1 MKRLSPLLLL
11 ALAAAG
17 YGATTPPPAASAEP
31 VGVSP
36 ASSLS
41 VFIGGLRRIDSSAW
55 CTWEANVSGGTAPY
69 SYSWSTVGGGGTG
82 NDETWY
88 GHFPT
93 SGTLT
98 VQVTDAL
105 GATGSQTIN
114 VTSVYNGPICP

>member
-1 MKRLSPLLLL
+1 MKRLMPVLLL

-17 YGATTPPPAASAEP
+17 YGAATPPTAAFAET
-31 VGVSP
+31 VSVAP
-36 ASSLS
+36 ASSLTI
-41 VFIGGLRRIDSSAW
+41 FISGLRRIGSSVW

-69 SYSWSTVGGGGTG
+69 SYSWSTVNGGGTG
-82 NDETWY
+82 YDELWG

-105 GATGSQTIN
+105 GATGSSTIN
-114 VTSVYNGPICP
+114 VTSLYSGPACP

>member
-1 MKRLSPLLLL
+1 MKRLTPLLLL

-17 YGATTPPPAASAEP
+17 YGAATPLPAASAET
-31 VGVSP
+31 VSVSP
-36 ASSLS
+36 ASSLT
-41 VFIGGLRRIDSSAW
+41 VFISGLRRIDSSNW
-55 CTWEANVSGGTAPY
+55 CTWEASVSGGTAPY

-82 NDETWY
+82 YDEIWG

-105 GATGSQTIN
+105 GATGNRTIS
-114 VTSVYNGPICP
+114 VTSVYNGPVCP